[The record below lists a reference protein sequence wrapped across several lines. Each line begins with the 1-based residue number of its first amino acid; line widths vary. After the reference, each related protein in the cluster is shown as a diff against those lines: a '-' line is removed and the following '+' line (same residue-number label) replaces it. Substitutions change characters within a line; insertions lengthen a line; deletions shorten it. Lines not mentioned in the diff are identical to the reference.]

1 MLYYFMDNW
10 QKIKKEILKDRE
22 TKRRYD
28 DLEVEYQI
36 IGDMMRLRNKKR
48 ITQKELAKKMGT
60 TQSALSRFEMGE
72 VNPSLDFLKKVA
84 EALGTKLVV
93 RLE

>member
-1 MLYYFMDNW
+1 MDNW
-10 QKIKKEILKDRE
+10 ETIKKEILNNSEVKK
-22 TKRRYD
+22 TYD
-28 DLEVEYQI
+28 GLEVEYQI
-36 IGDMMRLRNKKR
+36 LSDMVRIRNQKK

-60 TQSALSRFEMGE
+60 TQSALSRFEMGD

-84 EALGTKLVV
+84 SALGSKLVV

>member
-1 MLYYFMDNW
+1 MDNW
-10 QKIKKEILKDRE
+10 QDIKKIILKDGE
-22 TKRRYD
+22 VKKIYA

-36 IGDMMRLRNKKR
+36 ISDMVRLRNKKK
-48 ITQKELAKKMGT
+48 ITQKELAKKIGT
-60 TQSALSRFEMGE
+60 TQSALSRFEMGD

-84 EALGTKLVV
+84 SALGTKLVV

>member
-1 MLYYFMDNW
+1 MDNW
-10 QKIKKEILKDRE
+10 QDIKKNILKDAE
-22 TKRRYD
+22 VKKIYD

-36 IGDMMRLRNKKR
+36 ISDMVRLRNKKK
-48 ITQKELAKKMGT
+48 ITQKELAKKIGT
-60 TQSALSRFEMGE
+60 TQSALSRFEMGD

-84 EALGTKLVV
+84 NALGTKLVV

>member
-1 MLYYFMDNW
+1 MFMDNW
-10 QKIKKEILKDRE
+10 QDIKKTILKDGE
-22 TKRRYD
+22 VKKIYD

-36 IGDMMRLRNKKR
+36 ISDMVRLRNKKK
-48 ITQKELAKKMGT
+48 ITQKELAKKIGT
-60 TQSALSRFEMGE
+60 TQSALSRFEMGD

-84 EALGTKLVV
+84 NALGSKLVV

>member
-1 MLYYFMDNW
+1 MDNW
-10 QKIKKEILKDRE
+10 QDIKKTILKDAE
-22 TKRRYD
+22 VKKIYD

-36 IGDMMRLRNKKR
+36 ISDMVRLRNKKK
-48 ITQKELAKKMGT
+48 ITQKELAKKIGT
-60 TQSALSRFEMGE
+60 TQSALSRFEMGD

-84 EALGTKLVV
+84 SALGTKLVV

>member
-1 MLYYFMDNW
+1 MDNW
-10 QKIKKEILKDRE
+10 QDIKKTILKDAE
-22 TKRRYD
+22 VKKIYD

-36 IGDMMRLRNKKR
+36 ISDMVRLRNKKK
-48 ITQKELAKKMGT
+48 ITQKELAKKIGT
-60 TQSALSRFEMGE
+60 TQSALSRFEMGD

-84 EALGTKLVV
+84 NALGTKLVV

>member
-1 MLYYFMDNW
+1 MDNW
-10 QKIKKEILKDRE
+10 ENIKKEILKNSE
-22 TKRRYD
+22 VKKTYD

-36 IGDMMRLRNKKR
+36 LSDMVRLRNKKK
-48 ITQKELAKKMGT
+48 ITQKELAKKIGT
-60 TQSALSRFEMGE
+60 TQSALSRFEMGD

-84 EALGTKLVV
+84 NALGTKLVV

>member
-1 MLYYFMDNW
+1 MDNW
-10 QKIKKEILKDRE
+10 QKIKKEILVDKE
-22 TKRRYD
+22 TKKKYD
-28 DLEVEYQI
+28 SLEVEYQI
-36 IGDMMRLRNKKR
+36 LGDVVRLRNQKK
-48 ITQKELAKKMGT
+48 ITQKELAAKIGT

-84 EALGTKLVV
+84 GALGTKLVV

>member
-1 MLYYFMDNW
+1 MFMDNW
-10 QKIKKEILKDRE
+10 QDIKKNILKDAE
-22 TKRRYD
+22 VKKIYD

-36 IGDMMRLRNKKR
+36 ISDMVRLRNKKK
-48 ITQKELAKKMGT
+48 ITQKELAKKIGT
-60 TQSALSRFEMGE
+60 TQSALSRFEMGD

-84 EALGTKLVV
+84 NALGTKLVV